1 MSTAPRTRGKAVI
14 LAVAAVTTAV
24 ALAVG
29 AGIVLGR
36 GGGTGSG
43 VIARTETTTDTPVAG
58 DQWSQNDGKSPSTGK
73 SLAASYG
80 IPGTTMPMLTKMGV
94 ACKSEPVEVNALTE
108 EWPSADQVQHDYAP
122 VQRLTGIQREVYECL
137 RMCLPSDPD
146 DWEGLYL
153 ASARKCFDARA
164 VEVVKAAGLIDVW
177 SVVRSLLAGWPNL
190 NYFCHS
196 TGHAA
201 GSAAITDT
209 DITIRDAVLSIGA
222 DCLGGAMHGVL
233 DAFGETKP
241 GLPEFEQMI
250 RTCEAHTDPVN
261 VLFYCSD
268 GTGHAAWDAY
278 EDYAKTT
285 EICGMWSDL
294 EMRLACDEGVLMRQ
308 YERKLRPPD
317 GDGFYIGGD
326 LDEYRTWAAYTVKIC
341 DTWEKVSTRSV
352 DEEPADG
359 CHRGI
364 QYVLGMAQTYL
375 VRSEGL
381 GDWRQIKDIQ
391 QWLGAFADACAS
403 FDERGEALCRA
414 TDGKSFASLAAYDLV
429 GATELCNMLK
439 DRRDICIED
448 ATLHIKSRVTTQ

>member
-1 MSTAPRTRGKAVI
+1 MSPASPTRGKAA
-14 LAVAAVTTAV
+14 LLAAVAVVTAV

-29 AGIVLGR
+29 AGLVLGR
-36 GGGTGSG
+36 GGELRTG
-43 VIARTETTTDTPVAG
+43 IAAG
-58 DQWSQNDGKSPSTGK
+58 PASTVEAPISEDPYSQNDGKSPSTAK
-73 SLAASYG
+73 NLAASYG
-80 IPGTTMPMLTKMGV
+80 IPGTSTPELEKMGV
-94 ACKSEPVEVNALTE
+94 VCKSEPVEVNALTE

-122 VQRLTGIQREVYECL
+122 AQQLTGIQREIYHCL

-146 DWEGLYL
+146 DWAGLYL
-153 ASARKCFDARA
+153 ASARKCFDERA
-164 VEVVKAAGLIDVW
+164 VEVVKKAGLIDVW
-177 SVVRSLLAGWPNL
+177 AVVHSLLAGWPNL
-190 NYFCHS
+190 TYFCHS
-196 TGHAA
+196 TGHAT

-209 DITIRDAVLSIGA
+209 DITIQDAILSIGA

-233 DAFGETKP
+233 DAFGATKP
-241 GLPEFEQMI
+241 SVPEFEKMI
-250 RTCEAHTDPVN
+250 RTCEAHTDPTN

-285 EICGMWSDL
+285 EICGLWTAL

-317 GDGFYIGGD
+317 GDGFYIGNNIN
-326 LDEYRTWAAYTVKIC
+326 EYRTWAAQTVKIC
-341 DTWEKVSTRSV
+341 DAWEKVSTRHV

-364 QYVLGMAQTYL
+364 QYVLGMATTYL
-375 VRSEGL
+375 VRSEHL
-381 GDWRQIKDIQ
+381 GNWREKTDIK

-414 TDGKSFASLAAYDLV
+414 TDGKSIASIAAYDLV
-429 GATELCNMLK
+429 GATELCNLWK
-439 DRRDICIED
+439 DRREACIKD
-448 ATLHIKSRVTTQ
+448 ATLHIESRVTVQ